1 VADPADPVAI
11 RGLELPTRLAATLV
25 LVRHGEST
33 WVAEGRFQGR
43 QDPPLSEL
51 GRRQAALVAE
61 RLAQRDEQTPLPIP
75 TGPPTGIWHSPLD
88 RAAETARIIAGRQLA
103 PTELHPDE
111 RLTEIAQGEWE
122 GELHAD
128 VRSRWPT
135 ELAAW
140 RRTPARAHAPGGEA
154 LVSAVERV
162 RRGLAEIVTALAP
175 VPPAADAG
183 GASAGA
189 APSDAVADG
198 ESPGYDPVPGYPAVV
213 PRADLPPEPWALL
226 VAHDGIF
233 RLVLINLLGVPLE
246 RFWTFPFN
254 LAAVSVVALHEGV
267 AALRAH
273 NLSDHLAP
281 LAIEERAAQESRGE
295 RRGAL

>member
-1 VADPADPVAI
+1 M
-11 RGLELPTRLAATLV
+11 
-25 LVRHGEST
+25 
-33 WVAEGRFQGR
+33 AEGRFQGR

-61 RLAQRDEQTPLPIP
+61 RLEQRDERTPLPIP
-75 TGPPTGIWHSPLD
+75 SGPPVAIWHSPLE
-88 RAAETARIIAGRQLA
+88 RAAETARIIAARQST

-140 RRTPARAHAPGGEA
+140 RRTPALAHAPGGEP
-154 LVSAVERV
+154 LVDAVERV
-162 RRGLAEIVTALAP
+162 RLGLAEISTALAP
-175 VPPAADAG
+175 APPA
-183 GASAGA
+183 GATETVA
-189 APSDAVADG
+189 SDAADG
-198 ESPGYDPVPGYPAVV
+198 QSLGYDPVPGYPAVV
-213 PRADLPPEPWALL
+213 AQTDLPPEPWALL

-246 RFWTFPFN
+246 RFWSFPFN
-254 LAAVSVVALHEGV
+254 LAAISVVALNEGV

-281 LAIEERAAQESRGE
+281 LSVNERAAQESRGE

>member
-1 VADPADPVAI
+1 VADPADPVTLA
-11 RGLELPTRLAATLV
+11 GLRPPQNLVATLV

-51 GRRQAALVAE
+51 GVRQAAMVAD
-61 RLAQRDEQTPLPIP
+61 RLARRDDRTPLPIP
-75 TGPPTGIWHSPLD
+75 TGSPKRIWHSPLR
-88 RAAETARIIAGRQLA
+88 RATQTAQVIAERQPTAVPLK
-103 PTELHPDE
+103 PND

-122 GELHAD
+122 GVLLAD
-128 VRSRWPT
+128 VQLRWPN

-140 RRTPARAHAPGGEA
+140 RQTPARAHAPGGEP
-154 LVSAVERV
+154 LVDAAERV
-162 RRGLAEIVTALAP
+162 RTCLAEIAASLT
-175 VPPAADAG
+175 PAD
-183 GASAGA
+183 SSGA
-189 APSDAVADG
+189 ATRQIP
-198 ESPGYDPVPGYPAVV
+198 YDPVPGYSSGVQA
-213 PRADLPPEPWALL
+213 ADSTPEPWALV

-233 RLVLINLLGVPLE
+233 RLTLINLLGLPLE
-246 RFWTFPFN
+246 RFWSVPFN
-254 LAAVSVVALHEGV
+254 LAAISVVALHEGL

-281 LAIEERAAQESRGE
+281 LAAEARAAQESRGE